1 MPRILWLAKIIMSVR
16 LALLPLAALL
26 IASAPPSGTSI
37 AVAVTNVTV
46 AKGRVHVDICP
57 KTDFLKDDCPWS
69 GDAPAAI
76 GTTIVTIPN
85 VPPGVYAAQAFHD
98 RNDNHKV
105 DRALFGI
112 PTEPVGFSN
121 DAPIHMSPP
130 KWTDAA
136 VQHGDT
142 PQRITL
148 KLRSFL

>member
-1 MPRILWLAKIIMSVR
+1 MPRILWLAKNTMSVR
-16 LALLPLAALL
+16 TALLPIAALL
-26 IASAPPSGTSI
+26 IASAPPQGTSI
-37 AVAVTNVTV
+37 AVAVTNVTA

-57 KTDFLKDDCPWS
+57 KAEFLKEDCPWS
-69 GDAPAAI
+69 GEAPATV

-85 VPPGVYAAQAFHD
+85 VPPGVYAAQVFQD

-105 DRALFGI
+105 DRALFGV

-142 PQRITL
+142 PQQITL

>member
-1 MPRILWLAKIIMSVR
+1 MSVR
-16 LALLPLAALL
+16 FALLPLAALL
-26 IASAPPSGTSI
+26 IASAPPSGSSI
-37 AVAVTNVTV
+37 TVAVTNVKD
-46 AKGRVHVDICP
+46 ARGHVHVDICS
-57 KTDFLKDDCPWS
+57 KADFLKDSCAWS
-69 GDAPAAI
+69 ADAPATV
-76 GTTIVTIPN
+76 GTTVVTIPN

-130 KWTDAA
+130 KWADAA

-142 PQRITL
+142 PQSITL
-148 KLRSFL
+148 RLRSFL